1 MSLLNLEKSEL
12 DDLATQVRKDY
23 EELKAKGLKL
33 DLTRGKPAKTQLSL
47 SNDLLELPGAGNYT
61 DAAGND
67 LRNYG
72 NLEGIKE
79 LRELWGKLTN
89 TNPDLLLAGDSSSL
103 NIMFDLISWAFAF
116 GTNDSERPWSQ
127 EENIKWICPVPG
139 YDRHFAITE
148 HFGFGL
154 ISVPM

>member
-12 DDLATQVRKDY
+12 DELAAKVRKDY
-23 EELKAKGLKL
+23 EELKAMGLQL
-33 DLTRGKPAKTQLSL
+33 DLTRGKPAKAQLSL
-47 SNDLLELPGAGNYT
+47 SNDLLELPGAGNYS

-89 TNPDLLLAGDSSSL
+89 IDPEQIPVLGPGFLHFQHPPNG
-103 NIMFDLISWAFAF
+103 
-116 GTNDSERPWSQ
+116 SEVADAR
-127 EENIKWICPVPG
+127 
-139 YDRHFAITE
+139 Y
-148 HFGFGL
+148 
-154 ISVPM
+154 